1 MTTQAQ
7 TRYLHFLIAP
17 SFQGVNM
24 LVVLSFENK
33 NDLTSYM
40 RYFLRTVERKDYN
53 VMIVGSKKQFKN
65 I

>member
-1 MTTQAQ
+1 
-7 TRYLHFLIAP
+7 
-17 SFQGVNM
+17 M

-65 I
+65 IW